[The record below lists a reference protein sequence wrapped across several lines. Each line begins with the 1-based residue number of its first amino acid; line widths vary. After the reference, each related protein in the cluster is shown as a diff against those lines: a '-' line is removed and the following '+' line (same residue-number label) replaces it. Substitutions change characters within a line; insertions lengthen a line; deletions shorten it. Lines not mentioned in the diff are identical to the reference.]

1 MTSSRICERVAGVVC
16 RRHRL
21 VYGLVLAIAVV
32 SALVIAFLLRFDSEV
47 LNLLPRHFNSV
58 QALKLFNGEFAQSRE
73 LTFVVLDD
81 TGETDLDDFALH
93 FADLARQQP
102 WVSRVM
108 AEMPNENPDAFAG
121 LQDLSLPLLLNLPPE
136 QFDRALAKLS
146 PDAIEH
152 RLARLRAEIGAGS
165 PKAEMELTFD
175 PLGIVALA
183 LAPLAQTSTLE
194 QNEPLSSPDGTLRII
209 PVITNQPDL
218 GTQACREMMTK
229 VEAFIDT
236 VRSTWTEGDPP
247 QVLVTGRTPYVAE
260 MSATMLYDVV
270 STLFTSLAIV
280 AVIFAIGFRRLR
292 PLFAIVHVLLFACLA
307 AIAVGGVF
315 LGQLNLITIGFCSI
329 LVGLGVDFGMLLFG
343 NYQNCRDHGESHE
356 QAVAHSLQRLS
367 GAVFFGA
374 LTTAAAFL
382 CLLRSDTAGFAQLGV
397 LIAVGI
403 CFAAALM
410 MTAFFTFIG
419 DKHRPA
425 KLDPLR
431 ATTLGLVDFLLP
443 RSRPVLLVSTA
454 MLAILTSMAF
464 LPIGYLHFDVDP
476 KSLEPE
482 QSKAGDA
489 LKAIKSK
496 IAAAEIEPILLIV
509 NAPDAETASSRWAAL
524 DGHWKN
530 LVERGVIRSFSTP
543 SAFAVSKK
551 QQKQNAARL
560 EIASLDSAE
569 KALARTLD
577 RHGFNK
583 EGFQPAFDLIAGLK
597 SVATGNEKALDWRN
611 TLPASSTWWFVLD
624 RFFSDHPGV
633 GAAFVIPAK
642 AITTADD
649 KEALRKELELPGT
662 PVYISGWTYT
672 LADLVPWSKQKLVEL
687 SLLMLGINVILLIFH
702 VRNAA
707 YLAVLIISQFLAVA
721 ALVTCLKL
729 METSINLFNVLAFP
743 LVLGVGVDYGIYV
756 MLAVKEHGDLRRN
769 LVAIVKPVFLSGLT
783 TVGGFGSLT
792 LAHHPALR
800 GLGVV
805 CGLGIAWCLL
815 VTLFFT
821 LPAYLR
827 LAKK

>member
-1 MTSSRICERVAGVVC
+1 MTSLPVSERVARVVC
-16 RRHRL
+16 RRQRL
-21 VYGLVLAIAVV
+21 IHGVVLAIAIG
-32 SALVIAFLLRFDSEV
+32 SALVIVFLLRFDSEV

-58 QALKLFNGEFAQSRE
+58 QALKLFNDEFAQSRE

-81 TGETDLDDFALH
+81 SGKSALDDFVVH

-108 AEMPNENPDAFAG
+108 AEMPNETPEGFAG

-146 PDAIEH
+146 PDAIED
-152 RLARLRAEIGAGS
+152 RMARLRTEIGAGS
-165 PKAEMELTFD
+165 PKAEMELSFD
-175 PLGIVALA
+175 PLGIVGLA

-209 PVITNQPDL
+209 PVITNQEDL
-218 GTQACREMMTK
+218 GTQSCREMMKK
-229 VEAFIDT
+229 VEAFIDS
-236 VRSTWTEGDPP
+236 VRTTWADGDPP

-260 MSATMLYDVV
+260 MSATMLFDVV
-270 STLFTSLAIV
+270 STLLSSLVIV
-280 AVIFAIGFRRLR
+280 AIIFAIGFRRLR
-292 PLFAIVHVLLFACLA
+292 PLFAIIHVLLFACLA

-315 LGQLNLITIGFCSI
+315 LGELNLITIGFCSI

-367 GAVFFGA
+367 SAVFFGA
-374 LTTAAAFL
+374 ITTAAAFL

-419 DKHRPA
+419 DKHRPVRM
-425 KLDPLR
+425 DPLR
-431 ATTLGLVDFLLP
+431 AATLGLVDFLLL
-443 RSRPVLLVSTA
+443 RSRAVLFFSSAVLTA
-454 MLAILTSMAF
+454 LTSMAF

-482 QSKAGDA
+482 QSQAGKA
-489 LKAIKSK
+489 LKAIRSK
-496 IAAAEIEPILLIV
+496 IPAAEIEPILLIV

-524 DGHWKN
+524 DTHWKN
-530 LVERGVIRSFSTP
+530 LVERGVIRSFTTP
-543 SAFAVSKK
+543 SAFAVSNKR
-551 QQKQNAARL
+551 QKQNAAKL
-560 EIASLDSAE
+560 QLASLDTTERAF
-569 KALARTLD
+569 ANTLD
-577 RHGFNK
+577 RHGFSK
-583 EGFQPAFDLIAGLK
+583 EGFLPAFDLIDGMK
-597 SVATGNEKALDWRN
+597 SVATGDETALDWRT
-611 TLPASSTWWFVLD
+611 TLAPSSTWWFVLD
-624 RFFSDHPGV
+624 RFFSDRPGV
-633 GAAFVIPAK
+633 AAAFVVPAK
-642 AITTADD
+642 AITTAED

-672 LADLVPWSKQKLVEL
+672 LADLVPWSKGKLVEL
-687 SLLMLGINVILLIFH
+687 SLLMLGINVVLLIFH
-702 VRNAA
+702 VRHAA
-707 YLAVLIISQFLAVA
+707 YLAVLIISQFAAVA
-721 ALVTCLKL
+721 ALVTLLKL

-756 MLAVKEHGDLRRN
+756 MLAVKEPGDIRRN
-769 LVAIVKPVFLSGLT
+769 LLAILKPVFLSGLT

-805 CGLGIAWCLL
+805 CGFGIASCLL